1 MPMKVREVI
10 AVLER
15 NGWMMVRQ
23 RGSHR
28 VFRHPHNT
36 EGVVVAGKRSDTVK
50 RGTLAA
56 IRRKSELKE
65 IR

>member
-10 AVLER
+10 EVLER
-15 NGWMMVRQ
+15 NGWVMLRQ

-28 VFRHPHNT
+28 VFGHSHHTDR
-36 EGVVVAGKRSDTVK
+36 VVVAGKRSDTVK

-56 IRRKSELKE
+56 IRRMSELKE